1 MNRKEI
7 LQQCI
12 WETAKMKVHSPFFGK
27 EVEVWLT
34 AHYKA
39 LRFIEEDIISP
50 TMVATVNDFLQ
61 MSQEDLPL
69 VQRLIYQHCLD
80 CCADTSYGFEVQEGE
95 TETQANLREFGVK
108 NEQDAFTQA
117 NLSKVY
123 IEDDALEKRKHR
135 YVRLSFYP
143 PWEQEHGLEL
153 ILQNGKLLDYCGEGG
168 TWLTQFE

>member
-1 MNRKEI
+1 
-7 LQQCI
+7 
-12 WETAKMKVHSPFFGK
+12 MKVHSPFFGK

-50 TMVATVNDFLQ
+50 TMVDAVNDFLQ

-69 VQRLIYQHCLD
+69 LRRLIYQHCLD
-80 CCADTSYGFEVQEGE
+80 ACADTSYGFEVQEGE
-95 TETQANLREFGVK
+95 TETQANLRAFGVK